1 MRLLSD
7 LLEKQATS
15 VDIAMLNPD
24 ETKECPT
31 ASITKHAV
39 KNSEIAEEFRRVLWF
54 PAQLTMQ

>member
-54 PAQLTMQ
+54 LA